1 MRLIILGAPDS
12 DTDTLASR
20 LAERFS
26 IMHISAGDLLRA
38 AVNCGSVPASA
49 VHGTA
54 GAGGDIPDRIIA
66 EIVCNQVAGPKAQ
79 DGFILDGFPRTVDQA
94 VIFDHILSDL
104 GMRLDAVVELK
115 TDKAVFADQAQEA
128 AAAARAEEV
137 LDDDDPG
144 TLTVRLKADR
154 KQAFPLVEYYSR
166 TGLLLHADASIPVDM
181 VSARILNFVE
191 SLLQF

>member
-1 MRLIILGAPDS
+1 MRLIILGALGS

-38 AVNCGSVPASA
+38 AVNGGSVPASA
-49 VHGTA
+49 VYGTA
-54 GAGGDIPDRIIA
+54 VAGGDIPDRMMA
-66 EIVCNQVAGPKAQ
+66 EIVCNQVVRPEAQ
-79 DGFILDGFPRTVDQA
+79 DGFVLDGFPRTVGQA

-115 TDKAVFADQAQEA
+115 TDKVVFADQAQEA
-128 AAAARAEEV
+128 AAARAEGV

-144 TLTVRLKADR
+144 TVRLKADR
-154 KQAFPLVEYYSR
+154 KQAFPLVEYYRR
-166 TGLLLHADASIPVDM
+166 TGLLLHTDASIPVDM